1 MIKLKVMRNKN
12 THGGF
17 IHFIIL
23 IIVVLVM
30 GQLLGYG
37 PIDLLNKIIIPAL
50 EIAWKIILLIVDL
63 IVKTI
68 QQLNFN

>member
-1 MIKLKVMRNKN
+1 MRNKN